1 MSRPLHQL
9 REVYKSA
16 YGAIR
21 DEGHSNASLPMIAT
35 YVLALESAL
44 TAALDRGRVVE
55 IARCKDGGNGCPC
68 EYDMSSCRLLD
79 LDDVETKDWTGTPS
93 EPSTDDL
100 GHGPIPSWCP
110 LHEGPVT
117 LVLKKE
123 VGK

>member
-55 IARCKDGGNGCPC
+55 
-68 EYDMSSCRLLD
+68 
-79 LDDVETKDWTGTPS
+79 V
-93 EPSTDDL
+93 EPSVL
-100 GHGPIPSWCP
+100 GNATA
-110 LHEGPVT
+110 LHVAVYDNLRAGPVT

-123 VGK
+123 VG